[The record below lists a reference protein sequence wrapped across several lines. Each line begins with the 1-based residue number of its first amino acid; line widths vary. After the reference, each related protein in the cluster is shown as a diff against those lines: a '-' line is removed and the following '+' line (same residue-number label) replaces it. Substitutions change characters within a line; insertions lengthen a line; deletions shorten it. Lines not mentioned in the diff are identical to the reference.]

1 MGSHLDG
8 LVAQIA
14 QSVREVMSAWL
25 NRLNMP
31 LLTRLCAISLLARW
45 SFLWLAQPHIHA
57 VEDFN
62 IAQHL
67 AHGDGFAYGGF
78 ENDWHLTALKA
89 PAYPL
94 FLAVFVVLFGESA
107 KLAVALVQHALFAF
121 LPIFFLRI
129 SKALEIETLGKL
141 AALLFLVHPSYLYY
155 PTVIEATNLFVPLAL
170 LWLEGLIGVVK
181 SAVGV
186 RACAW
191 FGLLSGTLVL
201 TQPIA
206 LVPIA
211 FCLALMLRSRIKSLT
226 LVFALMLLPISIWT
240 ARNWLVFEKII
251 PTKSPFYMNLYVGLL
266 PEYNGLHQ
274 FEFIDSEK
282 IQQLNSLQ
290 QKLGDV
296 AMEAHYKSA
305 FLEAVQAKPMLYAQK
320 TIWQAVLYWLFPPRY
335 FEQVSLQFLLVR
347 VLPVVVLNV
356 LFIWGMIRL
365 WKLNRRFAIALT
377 LTLCYFTAVYAL
389 THSANIRFK
398 LDIEWL
404 ELYACAAGLQPR
416 NQPIP

>member
-1 MGSHLDG
+1 
-8 LVAQIA
+8 
-14 QSVREVMSAWL
+14 MSTWL
-25 NRLNMP
+25 NRFNLP

-45 SFLWLAQPHIHA
+45 GFLWLAQPHIHA

-89 PAYPL
+89 PVYPL
-94 FLAVFVVLFGESA
+94 FLAVFVVLFSESA

-129 SKALEIETLGKL
+129 GKALEIELLGKL

-155 PTVIEATNLFVPLAL
+155 PTVIEATNLFVPLSM
-170 LWLEGLIGVVK
+170 LWLEWLIGVIK
-181 SAVGV
+181 SAVNA
-186 RACAW
+186 RMLML

-201 TQPIA
+201 TQPTA

-211 FCLALMLRSRIKSLT
+211 FCLALMLMLGARIKSLA
-226 LVFALMLLPISIWT
+226 LIFALMLLPIAIWT
-240 ARNWLVFEKII
+240 ARNWLVFEKVI
-251 PTKSPFYMNLYVGLL
+251 PIKSPFYMNLYVGLL
-266 PEYNGLHQ
+266 PDYTGLKQ
-274 FEFIDSEK
+274 FEFLDSEK
-282 IQQLNSLQ
+282 IQQLNALH
-290 QKLGDV
+290 QKLSDV

-320 TIWQAVLYWLFPPRY
+320 TLWQAVLYWLFPPRY
-335 FEQVSLQFLLVR
+335 FEQLSLQFWLVR
-347 VLPVVVLNV
+347 ILPVAFLNV
-356 LFIWGMIRL
+356 FFILGMMRL
-365 WKLNRRFAIALT
+365 WKLHRGFALALLLT
-377 LTLCYFTAVYAL
+377 LSYFTLVYAL
-389 THSANIRFK
+389 THVANIRFK

-404 ELYACAAGLQPR
+404 ELYACAAVLQPR
-416 NQPIP
+416 N